1 MSILGHICNFA
12 DPHSGLTI
20 EKIPPHIRR
29 IQAWQTISMLAAIL
43 HAKKSPY
50 YKKIHKPGADPISR
64 ATYLATLAMFY
75 DFDDFMFAGHC
86 GHSSVILPLALASD
100 FPVSG
105 KEFLCL
111 QALGNEIGGRLGA
124 SLFFGPHN
132 GQMWSSIH
140 QLNAGLIVGRLR
152 AQQSETPAQT
162 IGETLSRAM
171 AYPVFALFDS
181 FFSSSAKIF
190 TASASLNSGLTA
202 ALAADGVA
210 GPDLF
215 RVESDFY
222 AAFSYAPLMQV
233 WGDIG
238 ERWYS
243 QSISIKKYPGCAYI
257 GGPVE
262 ACRALHHEIRSRQIN
277 PTDIASVNVECNML
291 SKKMNDLSKPYLNGA
306 QSSLTTLNFSLPV
319 NCATMLIDGN
329 ITPESFSAA
338 SLVRSE
344 LWQLAEKIG
353 VEHDLEATRVMMKYS
368 SLLKDSGSIML
379 KNLHRLGPYM
389 QRMGG
394 FMDAFQIPLEAGIN
408 LFRKSRYPTDNLV
421 LPDEDFSR
429 FTFVNPA
436 TVSVVLRSGEKLTA
450 SSLYPPGFAGTP
462 EAEMTETVLEKLR
475 SSGIAEAAVEKIR
488 TFAFENEKCSAA
500 EVQAFQDWFMQQV

>member
-1 MSILGHICNFA
+1 MSVLTTLSKFA
-12 DPHSGLTI
+12 DPHNGLTI

-50 YKKIHKPGADPISR
+50 YKKLKRPGSDPIAR
-64 ATYLATLAMFY
+64 ATYLATLAMFF

-86 GHSSVILPLALASD
+86 GHSSVILPLALASE

-105 KEFLCL
+105 KEFICL
-111 QALGNEIGGRLGA
+111 QALGNEAGGRLGA

-132 GQMWSSIH
+132 GQMWSAIH
-140 QLNAGLIVGRLR
+140 QLNAGLIAGRLK
-152 AQQSETPAQT
+152 AQQAENAADIIRETV
-162 IGETLSRAM
+162 SRAM

-190 TASASLNSGLTA
+190 TASSSLNAGLTA

-215 RVESDFY
+215 REESDFY

-233 WGDIG
+233 WNDIG
-238 ERWYS
+238 KRWYS

-262 ACRALHHEIRSRQIN
+262 ACRTLYNEMQTKQISSSQI
-277 PTDIASVNVECNML
+277 TSVVVECNML
-291 SKKMNDLSKPYLNGA
+291 SKKMNDLSKPYLKGA
-306 QSSLTTLNFSLPV
+306 ESSLTTLNFSLPV
-319 NCATMLIDGN
+319 NCAAMLVDGN
-329 ITPESFSAA
+329 ITPESFSAE
-338 SLVRSE
+338 SLARHEV
-344 LWQLAEKIG
+344 WQLADKVS
-353 VEHDLEATRVMMKYS
+353 VEHDIEATRVMMKYS
-368 SLLKDSGSIML
+368 SLLKDSGTLML

-394 FMDAFQIPLEAGIN
+394 FMDAFQIPFEVGIN
-408 LFRKSRYPTDNLV
+408 LFRKSRYPTENLV

-436 TVSVVLRSGEKLTA
+436 TVSIVLRSGEKLSA
-450 SSLYPPGFAGTP
+450 SSLFPPGFAGTP
-462 EAEMTETVLEKLR
+462 DAEMTETALEKLR
-475 SSGIAEAAVEKIR
+475 SSGIAEPAVERIR
-488 TFAFENEKCSAA
+488 AFAFQSEALSAA
-500 EVQAFQDWFMQQV
+500 DVQAFAAWFMQEI